1 MGLFSSSGYYND
13 SKTIYKV
20 LRRIYYFCLSLVF
33 RVAKVW
39 GRSQCLGAIHWGPF
53 RGTSIV
59 ISILIG
65 GILIIAPAVTL
76 VLLFLNPLL
85 YRNIPLLAVF
95 ILERVTGHG

>member
-1 MGLFSSSGYYND
+1 MQSLKKDILFLFIAGFQGCQGLGQ
-13 SKTIYKV
+13 IVV
-20 LRRIYYFCLSLVF
+20 LGVVVCS
-33 RVAKVW
+33 
-39 GRSQCLGAIHWGPF
+39 GAIHWGP
-53 RGTSIV
+53 SIV

-95 ILERVTGHG
+95 ILERVTGYG